1 MHSIDQAAR
10 QAAWNELPPALARWL
25 GSPRRVL
32 DPAAG
37 RGEFVNAIDTDE
49 RWVVDSIE
57 YDETVR
63 DHDVRVV
70 IGDARF
76 VELPEA

>member
-1 MHSIDQAAR
+1 M
-10 QAAWNELPPALARWL
+10 
-25 GSPRRVL
+25 L